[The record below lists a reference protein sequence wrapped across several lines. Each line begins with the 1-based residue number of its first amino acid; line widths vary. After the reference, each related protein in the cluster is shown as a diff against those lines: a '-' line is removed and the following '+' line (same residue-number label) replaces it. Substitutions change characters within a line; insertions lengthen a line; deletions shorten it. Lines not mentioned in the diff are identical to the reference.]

1 MGCNA
6 WNHSADCT
14 CGWGGIFYE
23 ANSPMNALNWPTQT
37 GSFINPNA
45 RCPVCSNPVFF
56 YKSPN
61 GGSVFFDALGPPWPK
76 HPCTVSQ
83 SSADIPN
90 SAYWQANELLNN
102 LLFKRIPMRVLV
114 GSDAKFNSWLL
125 EKMLTYVKNSQLRPI
140 TALWI
145 AALPPAAIGVADVD
159 LEKVK
164 LVQVTAMA
172 DNVVRYLDSRK
183 RVRWQKICR
192 EVAQAILDR
201 AAEKKSK
208 SGNVIN
214 KISI

>member
-1 MGCNA
+1 
-6 WNHSADCT
+6 
-14 CGWGGIFYE
+14 
-23 ANSPMNALNWPTQT
+23 
-37 GSFINPNA
+37 
-45 RCPVCSNPVFF
+45 
-56 YKSPN
+56 
-61 GGSVFFDALGPPWPK
+61 
-76 HPCTVSQ
+76 
-83 SSADIPN
+83 
-90 SAYWQANELLNN
+90 
-102 LLFKRIPMRVLV
+102 MRVLV